1 MSFWYFFGSTKMIKN
16 WKSDDGRL
24 INFCKY
30 FFYVIRCGRGTVH
43 DYAKLA
49 KEDDYCNMVK
59 VILSS
64 ILSTFPF

>member
-1 MSFWYFFGSTKMIKN
+1 MA
-16 WKSDDGRL
+16 RL

-30 FFYVIRCGRGTVH
+30 FFYVIRCCRGAAH

-49 KEDDYCNMVK
+49 KEDDYCNLVK

-64 ILSTFPF
+64 TLSSFRF

>member
-1 MSFWYFFGSTKMIKN
+1 MA
-16 WKSDDGRL
+16 RL

-30 FFYVIRCGRGTVH
+30 FSYVIRCCRGAAH

-49 KEDDYCNMVK
+49 MEDDYCNLVK

-64 ILSTFPF
+64 MLSSFPFQVLKRMVCDASII

>member
-1 MSFWYFFGSTKMIKN
+1 MA
-16 WKSDDGRL
+16 RL

-30 FFYVIRCGRGTVH
+30 FFYVIRCCRGTVH
-43 DYAKLA
+43 DYAKLT

-64 ILSTFPF
+64 ILSSFPF